1 MSSVRVAHA
10 YDFGTYAVMKSLL
23 ESEGMLVIDVAFG
36 SHISIAGADQ
46 GYYLQVRATD
56 QGRARTLLW
65 QNSLAKYLLQEKL

>member
-23 ESEGMLVIDVAFG
+23 ESEGLLVIDLAFG
-36 SHISIAGADQ
+36 GHISIAGADQ
-46 GYYLQVRATD
+46 GYYLQVRAAD

-65 QNSLAKYLLQEKL
+65 QNSLAKYLLQEQS

>member
-36 SHISIAGADQ
+36 SHITIAGADQ

-65 QNSLAKYLLQEKL
+65 QNSLAKYLLQEQL